1 MKVKEM
7 RWVFVIVFVL
17 VLTLVVGAEERLRQ
31 VDFEDAE
38 VMGVVQ
44 TLAHSAGFDVILSGD
59 QGSAQ
64 SKKTTIHLKDVTA
77 EEAIGAILRTSGFC
91 YEKQGKVFMV
101 SALSQ
106 DLLQTGY
113 KPEMETFTLKYL
125 AAGKAVEILSK
136 LMPAALFQA
145 GSRANSLLV
154 RGRRSEIEEARAL
167 IASIDK
173 LAPQILIE
181 SQVMELAQSDS
192 MHLGLSYGSGAYK
205 FITDKITKKTTPAD
219 NLVTTLNALAADGR
233 AKVVANPRIATLDNQ
248 EALINIGDR
257 IPYAVP
263 VTSGGI
269 TTQWT
274 VEYIDAGVK
283 LKIIPQLGAEGY
295 ITTLIQPEISAISE
309 WRTTP
314 AGDFPV
320 ISTRNAAAT
329 VRVKDGETIIIG
341 GLLSDTDRVNISRVP
356 ILGYIPLVGLLF
368 QDRSVEK
375 TKTEIVFLITPHVI

>member
-1 MKVKEM
+1 M
-7 RWVFVIVFVL
+7 RRFILVFL
-17 VLTLVVGAEERLRQ
+17 VLMLGFIVRAEERISR

-59 QGSAQ
+59 QSSAQ

-91 YEKQGKVFMV
+91 YEKKGNIFMV
-101 SALSQ
+101 SALPQ
-106 DLLQTGY
+106 DLSQTGY

-125 AAGKAVEILSK
+125 SAGKAAEILSK

-154 RGRRSEIEEARAL
+154 RGKRSEIEEARAL
-167 IASIDK
+167 VVSIDK

-181 SQVMELAQSDS
+181 SQVMELSQSDS
-192 MHLGLSYGSGAYK
+192 MHLGLSYGNGSYK
-205 FITDKITKKTTPAD
+205 FITDKTTKKTTPAE

-283 LKIIPQLGAEGY
+283 LKIVPQLGAEGY

-320 ISTRNAAAT
+320 ISTRNAAAM